1 MRIQLKKTSLKPVE
15 ISSQF
20 HVKKLLLEG
29 IELEESLK
37 YYLSKFIVGILDPD
51 TVGQKPDKFISN
63 LQKGIL
69 GDFSN
74 RYIITAHDNDETIGI
89 LIGLP
94 QKEHLL
100 HIYSLHISPEYR
112 YKGVGSM
119 LLSKCINDMCASN
132 VTDLLIDVHMDN
144 TPAYNL
150 YKKFNFIE
158 ITDKQS

>member
-94 QKEHLL
+94 QKEQLL

-112 YKGVGSM
+112 YKGVGST
-119 LLSKCINDMCASN
+119 LLSKCINDMCTSN
-132 VTDLLIDVHMDN
+132 VTDLIIDVHMDN

-158 ITDKQS
+158 ITDNK